1 MSERAFSLELKT
13 NLSAQE
19 AWKYSLEGKL
29 NDERAFHCC
38 DPCCEIPLTCTN
50 WNNKNGKRIYFVLS
64 HNDELH
70 VIGCKQVS
78 RKEIREQ
85 IGSDVKSMI
94 KEINNNGLIIM
105 LKTPD
110 KNTKQEDPVKE
121 NINANKVNEKHS
133 YISNNQDREE
143 KYEGHRSAIIESF
156 IELFKRDDF
165 DKDEKRILVDG
176 KKYSI
181 NDLFIRYDTT
191 LKDSV
196 FGIFYGEATIKKIY
210 SKEKLVAINF
220 LDSSFPPVYTN
231 EDSLDKIENG
241 NKVKKYI
248 DTDKSFLVYFRG
260 MYNGSTKRFEKY
272 NDKFYKDLFFD
283 L

>member
-13 NLSAQE
+13 NLSADE
-19 AWKYSLEGKL
+19 AWKYSIEGKL
-29 NDERAFHCC
+29 NDERAFRCC

-50 WNNKNGKRIYFVLS
+50 WNNKNGKRFYFVPS

-85 IGSDVKSMI
+85 IVSDVISMI

-105 LKTPD
+105 LRSPD
-110 KNTKQEDPVKE
+110 KNTKQEDTVNE
-121 NINANKVNEKHS
+121 NINANNVNKKYS
-133 YISNNQDREE
+133 YIFNKQDREE
-143 KYEGHRSAIIESF
+143 KHEGHRSALIEPF
-156 IELFKRDDF
+156 VELFKRDDI

-191 LKDSV
+191 LTGNV
-196 FGIFYGEATIKKIY
+196 FGIFYGEAIIKKIY
-210 SKEKLVAINF
+210 PNEKLVAIQF
-220 LDSSFPPVYTN
+220 LNSSFPYVYTN
-231 EDSLDKIENG
+231 EDSLNEIENG

-248 DTDKSFLVYFRG
+248 NTRKSFFVYFRG
-260 MYNGSTKRFEKY
+260 KYNKSTEKFENY